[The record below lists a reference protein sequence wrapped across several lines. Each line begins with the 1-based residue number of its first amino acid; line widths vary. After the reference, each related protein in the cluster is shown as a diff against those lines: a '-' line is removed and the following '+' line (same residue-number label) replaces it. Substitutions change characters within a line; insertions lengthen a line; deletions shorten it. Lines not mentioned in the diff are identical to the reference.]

1 MRVVVGRLLPIEQSD
16 SRPLLSL
23 PHPPSLPSRSSR
35 QAKTHTRRPRPP
47 PRLRLSSRVGQA
59 IKQPFDSQ
67 GPPNTHASS
76 SERPATVPSS
86 SNPPSPSSPPIPFQP
101 TSQSRTTLLHSMSS
115 SIRSALKTAT
125 LAATVLSAAGTSTVR
140 AAQEP
145 GTFEIV
151 GNSGV
156 SAQQVRFRLSP
167 SLFQSS
173 LSLSC
178 LCCSRGVGVL
188 NERRA

>member
-35 QAKTHTRRPRPP
+35 QAKTNTRRPRPP

-67 GPPNTHASS
+67 GPPNT
-76 SERPATVPSS
+76 RLLLRATGHRPSS

-167 SLFQSS
+167 SSFQSS